1 MADGTRQTNTFSE
14 GLRKLLGS
22 ITDIKLAQDA
32 DLPFLIQLETQV
44 LGRLKQGVD
53 QALDPNAGMQ
63 GQGGMGGGA
72 AGLMGSPAPPPG
84 MGSPA
89 GTPGLMQGPSP
100 MNPDELRRMLSR

>member
-32 DLPFLIQLETQV
+32 DLPFLITLETQV

-63 GQGGMGGGA
+63 GGGA
-72 AGLMGSPAPPPG
+72 AGLMGTPAPPPG

-89 GTPGLMQGPSP
+89 GTPGLMQGPGP
-100 MNPDELRRMLSR
+100 MNGDELRRMLTQR